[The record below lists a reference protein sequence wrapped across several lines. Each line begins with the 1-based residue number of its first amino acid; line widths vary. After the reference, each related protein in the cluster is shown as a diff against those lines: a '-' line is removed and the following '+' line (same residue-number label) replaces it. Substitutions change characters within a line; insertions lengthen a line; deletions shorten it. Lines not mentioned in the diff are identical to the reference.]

1 MTGKIGTAAILS
13 GSDFPTIAE
22 QGNMGTAP
30 IFPRVV
36 LIVDDEP
43 DMCWALERIIARMGY
58 QTVSAPS
65 GQDAAR
71 LVERIPVE
79 MALVDAKLPD
89 MEGIDLARQLRQ
101 RQPGLPVVLVSG
113 YFYELDARVQEWIRQ
128 EVIWGFIGKPF
139 VLSQVRKAVE
149 TALARPVH
157 DLTAATRT
165 ISSAPPPAC

>member
-13 GSDFPTIAE
+13 GSDFPAIAE
-22 QGNMGTAP
+22 QENMGTAP
-30 IFPRVV
+30 ILPRSV

-43 DMCWALERIIARMGY
+43 DMCWALERIIAGMGY

-65 GQDAAR
+65 GQDAAQ
-71 LVERIPVE
+71 LVERIPVQ

-101 RQPGLPVVLVSG
+101 RQPDLPVVLVSG

-149 TALARPVH
+149 TAF
-157 DLTAATRT
+157 ATRT

>member
-1 MTGKIGTAAILS
+1 
-13 GSDFPTIAE
+13 
-22 QGNMGTAP
+22 MGTAP
-30 IFPRVV
+30 VFPRFV

-43 DMCWALERIIARMGY
+43 DMCWALERIIAGMGY

-65 GQDAAR
+65 GQDAAQ
-71 LVERIPVE
+71 LVEQIPVE

-139 VLSQVRKAVE
+139 VLSQVR
-149 TALARPVH
+149 
-157 DLTAATRT
+157 
-165 ISSAPPPAC
+165 